1 MATSTCSGDLGSPLA
16 LEGPDLWDLSHSGFD
31 LQTLPVAAALEWRL
45 SQGQVGKK
53 WLVQSR
59 ELESI
64 KKKIV
69 AVLAESG
76 EPTCFSLLGLR
87 DT

>member
-1 MATSTCSGDLGSPLA
+1 MKALTCGT
-16 LEGPDLWDLSHSGFD
+16 LSHSGFD
-31 LQTLPVAAALEWRL
+31 LRTLPVAAALEWRL

-76 EPTCFSLLGLR
+76 EDFLGLR